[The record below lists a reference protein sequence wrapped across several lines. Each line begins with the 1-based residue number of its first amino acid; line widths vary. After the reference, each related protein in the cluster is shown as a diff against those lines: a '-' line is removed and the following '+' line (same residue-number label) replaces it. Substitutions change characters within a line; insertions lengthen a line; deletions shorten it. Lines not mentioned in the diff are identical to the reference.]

1 MEAIT
6 NLMTEKEKMIAGQ
19 YYFAEDTELVTAR
32 KDAKRMMK
40 AINEEEDEATRKNL
54 VKLAFGHTGENP
66 YVEPR
71 ISFDYG
77 FNISVGDN
85 FYCNYDNIFLD
96 VAPITIG
103 DNCLFGPA
111 CQLYT
116 AAHPL
121 NSIKRNAGLEF
132 GKPIT
137 IGNSCWLGGNVVILP
152 GVTLGNN
159 VVVGAGSV
167 VTKSFGDNV
176 VLGGN
181 PAKVIKVLKEGEEDE

>member
-1 MEAIT
+1 MTRLE
-6 NLMTEKEKMIAGQ
+6 TEKEKMIAGK
-19 YYFAEDTELVTAR
+19 YYFAQDTELVAAR
-32 KDAKRMMK
+32 REAKRLMK
-40 AINEEEDEATRKNL
+40 AINEEEDALSRRELIQK
-54 VKLAFGHTGENP
+54 AFGKTGENP

-77 FNISVGDN
+77 FNITVGDN

-103 DNCLFGPA
+103 NNCLFGPA

-116 AAHPL
+116 ATHPL
-121 NSIKRNAGLEF
+121 HPTKRNAGLEY

-137 IGNSCWLGGNVVILP
+137 IGDNCWLGGSVVILP

-181 PAKVIKVLKEGEEDE
+181 PAKVIRTLEENESESESE